1 MLALRAINKIYVH
14 SINTSNIMRKIIHK
28 YNYSSSP
35 AGKLDSFNEIG
46 TYADSISVDSFIQVD
61 SQFLR

>member
-1 MLALRAINKIYVH
+1 
-14 SINTSNIMRKIIHK
+14 MRKIIHK